1 MVKYGNALIELIIVS
16 DNGSFI
22 DPNESELLKN
32 YVVTSQ
38 NIAPNT
44 EIKVTYAAD
53 SNGVEYLWT
62 DTQTIEK
69 IELYVTPIDE

>member
-1 MVKYGNALIELIIVS
+1 MKYGNALIELIIVS

-38 NIAPNT
+38 NISPNT

-53 SNGVEYLWT
+53 SNGEEYLWT